1 MMSEWGIEGQHPLQ
15 ATFYAYDD
23 DTAKMHAHALDYRL
37 AMINM
42 GEVLRSIDKYE
53 MDSFADKEALIERV
67 RAEYFRIIDE
77 HGIRED

>member
-1 MMSEWGIEGQHPLQ
+1 MLKRPL
-15 ATFYAYDD
+15 AAFHAYDD
-23 DTAKMHAHALDYRL
+23 DTVKMHAHALDYRL
-37 AMINM
+37 AMIKM